1 MEGNAKCRHLKKL
14 TCKGDFAAGV
24 YLSEAQNPIPPPLTH
39 CIRVFMY
46 RQYTYSPREGRE
58 GVRVGPEKRLEG
70 QHFTKLGRKY
80 QHCFFDC
87 HISMES
93 AYKIKRYGCV
103 QQLCMEK
110 AIYLSDARFRIH
122 RLHLL
127 GDQIG
132 NAEGR
137 VSLKKRSVNEL
148 NKNLFF
154 LNVQQLYMPYAWL

>member
-1 MEGNAKCRHLKKL
+1 
-14 TCKGDFAAGV
+14 
-24 YLSEAQNPIPPPLTH
+24 
-39 CIRVFMY
+39 
-46 RQYTYSPREGRE
+46 
-58 GVRVGPEKRLEG
+58 
-70 QHFTKLGRKY
+70 
-80 QHCFFDC
+80 
-87 HISMES
+87 MES